1 MHTTLNDLKKIIK
14 EELIR
19 MAGSE
24 KNISESQKKVLGAL
38 VELTPEEASTVI
50 AMYESVTSEKA

>member
-1 MHTTLNDLKKIIK
+1 MQTTLNDLKKIIK

-24 KNISESQKKVLGAL
+24 SNISEKQKEALGVL
-38 VELTPEEASTVI
+38 VEMTPEEASTVI
-50 AMYESVTSEKA
+50 AIYESVASEKT